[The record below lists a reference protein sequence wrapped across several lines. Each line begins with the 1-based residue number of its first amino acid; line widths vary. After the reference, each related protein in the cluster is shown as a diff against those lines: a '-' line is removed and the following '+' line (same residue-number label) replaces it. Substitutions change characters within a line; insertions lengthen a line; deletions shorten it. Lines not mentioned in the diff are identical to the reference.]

1 MESIRSVL
9 RVHVVLS
16 FHTDIPLKTERIDIP
31 LLQSNAVT
39 LGNRERTS
47 PTISASRPFMAF
59 TSFLEAD
66 GLEYALRHNDK
77 CAIF

>member
-16 FHTDIPLKTERIDIP
+16 FHTDIPL
-31 LLQSNAVT
+31 LQSNAVT
-39 LGNRERTS
+39 LGNRDRTS